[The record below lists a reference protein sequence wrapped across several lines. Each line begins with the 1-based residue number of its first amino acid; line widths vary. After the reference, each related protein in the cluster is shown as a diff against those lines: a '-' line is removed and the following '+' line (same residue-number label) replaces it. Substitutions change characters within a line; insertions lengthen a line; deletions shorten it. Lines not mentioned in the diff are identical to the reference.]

1 MTTRGFCAGSFVFR
15 PEENVWWLFPVKLLW
30 QERSCLTAVYNKE
43 GSKSTILTNNN
54 SLLIDGELTQKD
66 PLTWYK
72 VHRGSQEN
80 RRYITTLIPSN
91 PKITN
96 VLEVNIGVD
105 KNCENKRA
113 DEDFCNGPL
122 VSGKKY
128 RWVSQPGILY
138 FVFAGY
144 RNTETDL
151 NLQYPWYTQKRSRPR
166 ISKSDRLSHNFGK
179 LYIDLVRSS
188 KHLC

>member
-1 MTTRGFCAGSFVFR
+1 MVVPSYLASWRESTY
-15 PEENVWWLFPVKLLW
+15 
-30 QERSCLTAVYNKE
+30 LTIVYKN
-43 GSKSTILTNNN
+43 STILIKYN
-54 SLLIDGELTQKD
+54 SLLDEELTQKD

-80 RRYITTLIPSN
+80 RRYITTVITSN

-96 VLEVNIGVD
+96 MLEVEIGVD

-128 RWVSQPGILY
+128 R
-138 FVFAGY
+138 
-144 RNTETDL
+144 
-151 NLQYPWYTQKRSRPR
+151 
-166 ISKSDRLSHNFGK
+166 
-179 LYIDLVRSS
+179 
-188 KHLC
+188 